1 MSNARVC
8 LFVCLCAGLYICCIV
23 AADIHLPQTNGR
35 RTNAERMI
43 NITIESIRALAQRI
57 QQCYKAYNVGI
68 RLRPHSCG
76 KDWVIF
82 DVGILAC
89 TDVNRLAPQTKNVQA
104 VLKIPY
110 FVLTQID
117 QSIYLLASGTNSITV
132 DLTEMLNP
140 KYSDAA
146 SKQYKLPVAM
156 GMTIFH
162 ELDYEDISQMQ
173 HTAYTGS
180 TGSGKSIGLQCLIM
194 SLATFRSPEELNLLI
209 IDVGGR
215 SLWCFDGLPHL
226 SYPVIKD
233 RKSCVYVLKQLVDEM
248 ERRLTLSP
256 EELNSSPAIVCVF
269 DEFVSFVDNEDKSEA
284 HACKRLINNILRR
297 ARKVNIYL
305 VLATQSPKQEH
316 LDGLDLNNITTRVA
330 FRNASRTNSTSAL
343 GCAGAENLRGKG
355 DMIVDTAVYSDPLR
369 LQGAYIDESTI
380 KKLVAQAAN
389 QQYDTANKFVVTEA
403 ELDEIDMKAILDKMP
418 QKADKDPV
426 LATNIMWALTCT
438 EVSVS
443 KIQKE
448 LHLSRSEAEDFI
460 NTLQEMGFVSE
471 KYSNQPR
478 KVIPQAM
485 SDLTEEQID
494 FLAQK
499 GCTKETLSQL
509 YEARN
514 DTTQ

>member
-1 MSNARVC
+1 M
-8 LFVCLCAGLYICCIV
+8 
-23 AADIHLPQTNGR
+23 
-35 RTNAERMI
+35 
-43 NITIESIRALAQRI
+43 ALAQRI

-68 RLRPHSCG
+68 RLWPHSCG
-76 KDWVIF
+76 RDWVIF
-82 DVGILAC
+82 NVFILEG

-104 VLKIPY
+104 VLKIPS
-110 FVLTQID
+110 FIINQGD
-117 QSIYLLASGTNSITV
+117 QSIYLLASGTNSMTV

-140 KYSDAA
+140 QYSGAA

-156 GMTIFH
+156 GMNIFH
-162 ELDYEDISQMQ
+162 ELDYEDLSQMQ

-180 TGSGKSIGLQCLIM
+180 TGSGKSVGLQCLIM
-194 SLATFRSPEELNLLI
+194 SLATFRSPEEVNLLI

-226 SYPVIKD
+226 SHPVIKD
-233 RKSCVYVLKQLVDEM
+233 HKSGIYALTQLVAEM

-256 EELNSSPAIVCVF
+256 EELGRLPAIVCVF

-284 HACKRLINNILRR
+284 NACKRLINNILRR
-297 ARKVNIYL
+297 ARKVKIYL

-330 FRNASRTNSTSAL
+330 FRNASKTSSTSAL

-355 DMIVDTAVYSDPLR
+355 DMIVDTAAYSDPLR

-380 KKLVAQAAN
+380 KELVERAAN
-389 QQYDTANKFVVTEA
+389 EQYDAANKFVVPEA
-403 ELDEIDMKAILDKMP
+403 ELDEIDMKAILDNMP
-418 QKADKDPV
+418 EKDEKDPA
-426 LATNIMWALTCT
+426 LATNIMWALART

-443 KIQKE
+443 KSQNE
-448 LHLSRSEAEDFI
+448 LSLSQSEAKDFI

-485 SDLTEEQID
+485 SDLTDEQIE
-494 FLAQK
+494 FLTRK
-499 GCTKETLSQL
+499 GCTKEMLSQL

-514 DTTQ
+514 DTTP

>member
-1 MSNARVC
+1 M
-8 LFVCLCAGLYICCIV
+8 FVCLCAGLYICCIV

-57 QQCYKAYNVGI
+57 QQLYQSYKVGI
-68 RLRPHSCG
+68 RLQPHSCG
-76 KDWVIF
+76 QDWVLF
-82 DVGILAC
+82 RVSILAG
-89 TDVNRLAPQTKNVQA
+89 TAIKRLVSQTKDVQ
-104 VLKIPY
+104 VNLGFPCFI
-110 FVLTQID
+110 LTQID
-117 QSIYLLASGTNSITV
+117 QSIFLLASVTNTMTV
-132 DLTEMLNP
+132 DLTEMLETKHFN
-140 KYSDAA
+140 KVS
-146 SKQYKLPVAM
+146 QQLKLPVAM
-156 GMTIFH
+156 GCDLFQ
-162 ELDYEDISQMQ
+162 LRDYEDLSQMQ

-180 TGSGKSIGLQCLIM
+180 TGSGKSVGLQCLIM
-194 SLATFRSPEELNLLI
+194 SLVTFRSPEEVNLLI

-226 SYPVIKD
+226 SHPVIKD
-233 RKSCVYVLKQLVDEM
+233 YKSGIYALTQLVAEM

-256 EELNSSPAIVCVF
+256 EELDRLPAIVCVF

-284 HACKRLINNILRR
+284 NACKRLINNILRR

-330 FRNASRTNSTSAL
+330 FRNASKTSSTSAL

-355 DMIVDTAVYSDPLR
+355 DMLVETVGYSDPLR

-389 QQYDTANKFVVTEA
+389 QQNDVANKFVVPET
-403 ELDEIDMKAILDKMP
+403 ELDEIDMKAILDNIP
-418 QKADKDPV
+418 QRADKDSA
-426 LATNIMWALTCT
+426 LATNIMWALART

-443 KIQKE
+443 KSQNE
-448 LHLSRSEAEDFI
+448 LSLSQSEAKDFI

-485 SDLTEEQID
+485 SDLTEEQIE
-494 FLAQK
+494 FLTRK
-499 GCTKETLSQL
+499 GCTKEMLSQL

>member
-1 MSNARVC
+1 M
-8 LFVCLCAGLYICCIV
+8 FVCLCAGLYICCIV
-23 AADIHLPQTNGR
+23 AADIHLPKTNGR

-57 QQCYKAYNVGI
+57 QQLYQSYKVGI
-68 RLRPHSCG
+68 RLQLHSYDQ
-76 KDWVIF
+76 DWVLF
-82 DVGILAC
+82 RVSILAG
-89 TDVNRLAPQTKNVQA
+89 TAIKRLVSQTKDVQ
-104 VLKIPY
+104 VNLGFPCFI
-110 FVLTQID
+110 LTQID
-117 QSIYLLASGTNSITV
+117 QSIFLLASVTNTMTV
-132 DLTEMLNP
+132 DLTEMLETKHFNAV
-140 KYSDAA
+140 S
-146 SKQYKLPVAM
+146 QQMKLPVAM
-156 GMTIFH
+156 GRDLFQ
-162 ELDYEDISQMQ
+162 LRDYEDLSQMQ

-180 TGSGKSIGLQCLIM
+180 TGSGKSVGLQCLIM
-194 SLATFRSPEELNLLI
+194 SLATFRSPKEVNLLI

-226 SYPVIKD
+226 SHPVVKD
-233 RKSCVYVLKQLVDEM
+233 YKRGIYALTQLVAEM

-256 EELNSSPAIVCVF
+256 EELDRLPAIVCVF
-269 DEFVSFVDNEDKSEA
+269 DEFVSFVDNGDGSTA
-284 HACKRLINNILRR
+284 DACIHLVNSILRR
-297 ARKVNIYL
+297 ARKVNIFL
-305 VLATQSPKQEH
+305 VLATQSPKQEY
-316 LDGLDLNNITTRVA
+316 LKGFDLNNITTRVA
-330 FRNASRTNSTSAL
+330 FRNASRTNSISAL

-369 LQGAYIDESTI
+369 LQGAYIDEITI

-389 QQYDTANKFVVTEA
+389 QQYDTANKFVIPEA
-403 ELDEIDMKAILDKMP
+403 EMDEIDMKAILDNMP
-418 QKADKDPV
+418 ENDEKDPA
-426 LATNIMWALTCT
+426 LATNIMWVLART

-448 LHLSRSEAEDFI
+448 LRLSRSEAEDFI
-460 NTLQEMGFVSE
+460 NTLQAKGFVSE

-485 SDLTEEQID
+485 SDLTDEQID

-499 GCTKETLSQL
+499 GCTKEMLSQL